1 MRRPV
6 GKPFEYAILR
16 VVPRVERGECINA
29 GVVLYCQSERFLGA
43 RVHLDP
49 ARLKAI
55 DPDADLEAVRAHL
68 EAVNAVC
75 VGGPEAGAVGRLP
88 LRERFG
94 WLVAPRST
102 VVQPS
107 PVHTGLT
114 DDAEAELERLLS
126 RMVLPPGEE
135 PDVTGEP

>member
-1 MRRPV
+1 M
-6 GKPFEYAILR
+6 GEPFEYAVLR

-29 GVVLYCQSERFLGA
+29 GVVLYCQAERFLGA

-49 ARLKAI
+49 ARLMAL

-68 EAVNAVC
+68 EAFRSVC
-75 VGGPEAGAVGRLP
+75 AGVPEAGAVGRLP
-88 LRERFG
+88 LGERFG

-126 RMVLPPGEE
+126 RMVLPPDRE
-135 PDVTGEP
+135 PTGEDDS

>member
-1 MRRPV
+1 M
-6 GKPFEYAILR
+6 GEPFEYAVLK

-29 GVVLYCQSERFLGA
+29 GVVLYCQAERFLGA

-49 ARLKAI
+49 ARLTAL
-55 DPDADLEAVRAHL
+55 DPGADLEAVRAHL
-68 EAVNAVC
+68 EAIRSVC
-75 VGGPEAGAVGRLP
+75 AGGPEAGAVGRLP
-88 LRERFG
+88 LGERFG

-126 RMVLPPGEE
+126 RMVLPPDRE
-135 PDVTGEP
+135 PRVEDDP

>member
-1 MRRPV
+1 M
-6 GKPFEYAILR
+6 GEPFEYAVLK

-29 GVVLYCQSERFLGA
+29 GVVLYCQAERFLGA

-49 ARLKAI
+49 ARLKAL
-55 DPDADLEAVRAHL
+55 DPGADLEAVRAHL
-68 EAVNAVC
+68 EAFRSVC
-75 VGGPEAGAVGRLP
+75 AGGPEAGAVGRLP
-88 LRERFG
+88 LGERFG

-126 RMVLPPGEE
+126 RMVLPPDRE
-135 PDVTGEP
+135 PTGEDDS

>member
-1 MRRPV
+1 MPAR
-6 GKPFEYAILR
+6 FSFDYAIVR
-16 VVPRVERGECINA
+16 VVPRVERGEFINA
-29 GVVLYCQSERFLGA
+29 GVVLYCQVERFLGA

-49 ARLKAI
+49 ARLKAL

-68 EAVNAVC
+68 EAARSVC
-75 VGGPEAGAVGRLP
+75 AGGPEAGSVGRLP
-88 LRERFG
+88 LGERFG

-126 RMVLPPGEE
+126 RMVLPPDRE
-135 PDVTGEP
+135 PTVEDAP

>member
-1 MRRPV
+1 M
-6 GKPFEYAILR
+6 
-16 VVPRVERGECINA
+16 ERGECINA
-29 GVVLYCQSERFLGA
+29 GVVLYCQAEGFLGA

-49 ARLKAI
+49 ARLKAL

-68 EAVNAVC
+68 EAIRSVC
-75 VGGPEAGAVGRLP
+75 AGVPEAGSVGRLP
-88 LRERFG
+88 LGERFG

-114 DDAEAELERLLS
+114 DDPEAELERLLRS
-126 RMVLPPGEE
+126 MVLPQNQD
-135 PDVTGEP
+135 PDLP

>member
-1 MRRPV
+1 V
-6 GKPFEYAILR
+6 GKPFEYSVLR

-29 GVVLYCQSERFLGA
+29 GVVLYCQEEGFLGA

-49 ARLKAI
+49 LRLKAL
-55 DPDADLEAVRAHL
+55 DPEADLVAVRAHL
-68 EAVNAVC
+68 EAIRSVC
-75 VGGPEAGAVGRLP
+75 AGGPEAGTVGRLP
-88 LRERFG
+88 LGERFG

-114 DDAEAELERLLS
+114 DNPAAELEHLLQ
-126 RMVLPPGEE
+126 RMVLPPGQD
-135 PDVTGEP
+135 PAVAGDP